1 MLTFFIAGIS
11 YVSYLQYSS
20 FRQQADTLTKKHQ
33 NALIALLDTEQQ
45 RNRRLINS
53 LSNNWHLID
62 NVTIHNIDRLLDV
75 IIPYHDFMNFD
86 LVNIY
91 DLNGITMA
99 RADTPG
105 VFGKPDELYPLVL
118 ETVSKPVIHPLVAKY
133 NGELILLSL
142 KRLDGNYGP
151 IGVIAVGKYLD
162 QKMVDDFASEYHLN
176 LKLYYDGN
184 GVLSSLK
191 DQRVTKIN
199 KQRKS
204 PVDFSGQIIGTA
216 PLQGEL
222 IEDISL
228 AEKDF
233 WSNLFILISGISL
246 ISLLIVYAS
255 RRIIVS
261 AANSL
266 DKARALAEKKTSEL
280 KAAYD
285 EMEHRVEER
294 TSELKNVNIE
304 LEEEITVR
312 IRAEKALNK
321 SHERLLTVMDS
332 LDALVYVA
340 DMDTYELLFVNKYGR
355 EIWGEI
361 TGKICWK
368 SLQSGQTEPCQFCT
382 NKKLLNGDGNP
393 TGVYIWTL
401 QNTVNQEW
409 YECRDQAIRWT
420 DGRLVRMEIATNI
433 TERKKVENQLKSSL
447 REKETLLLEI
457 HHRVKNN
464 MQIISSLLSL
474 QSRYIKDKHY
484 ISMFNESRSRIKS
497 MALIHEKLY
506 QSKNLENIDFNDYIK
521 SLVNDLFI
529 FYGIQGGHI
538 VLNINIENVI
548 LDIDTAIPCGLI
560 INELISNSLKHA
572 FPDGREGK
580 IEITSRKMNIKGVN
594 EYELI
599 VSDNGIGMP
608 DDLDFRKTESLGLS
622 LIVTLSEDQLQG
634 KLDFKRD
641 NGTECRIHFKELK
654 HKENR

>member
-1 MLTFFIAGIS
+1 
-11 YVSYLQYSS
+11 
-20 FRQQADTLTKKHQ
+20 
-33 NALIALLDTEQQ
+33 
-45 RNRRLINS
+45 
-53 LSNNWHLID
+53 
-62 NVTIHNIDRLLDV
+62 
-75 IIPYHDFMNFD
+75 
-86 LVNIY
+86 
-91 DLNGITMA
+91 
-99 RADTPG
+99 
-105 VFGKPDELYPLVL
+105 
-118 ETVSKPVIHPLVAKY
+118 
-133 NGELILLSL
+133 
-142 KRLDGNYGP
+142 
-151 IGVIAVGKYLD
+151 
-162 QKMVDDFASEYHLN
+162 DFASEYHLN